1 MKSDLVLDR
10 SRWEPQSVTKST
22 ERVCDLIRK
31 GDKKSAPIFGD
42 VSAMRTLFA
51 GGEGQLP
58 EGKSIQLPSR
68 NPGRMI
74 DCRVIDPNDVP
85 SPKGIFLHFHG
96 GGLVA
101 GRHDSIDALLLR
113 YANSSECK
121 VVSVGYRLAPENPY
135 PSGVQDCFDVA
146 DYFVENGP
154 PLRVIGG
161 ESAGGFLAMQTIF
174 HLLGTKPQLNT
185 VKALILAY
193 GCYSWSFLP
202 RAYSIPDS
210 VCLNPNKLNVFRNLA
225 LTAHPT
231 LTAALRDFDAE
242 FGALQTADPEI
253 YDSSL
258 KHPVFSPLYRRFES
272 VGARLPPALFVVGT
286 ADPLADDTILMSAH
300 WQLAQGPAVTRFVAG
315 APHAFAEM
323 PVEAGDCC
331 MTYND
336 LVKEFLYEVIRQ

>member
-10 SRWEPQSVTKST
+10 SRWQPQFVTKST
-22 ERVCDLIRK
+22 EGLCDLVRK
-31 GDKKSAPIFGD
+31 GDEKSAPIF
-42 VSAMRTLFA
+42 
-51 GGEGQLP
+51 
-58 EGKSIQLPSR
+58 LPSR
-68 NPGRMI
+68 DPGRMI
-74 DCRVIDPNDVP
+74 NCRAIDPNNVP

-96 GGLVA
+96 GGL
-101 GRHDSIDALLLR
+101 RSIDALLLR

-154 PLRVIGG
+154 PLRVLGG
-161 ESAGGFLAMQTIF
+161 ESAGAFLAMQTIF

-185 VKALILAY
+185 VKALVLAY

-202 RAYSIPDS
+202 LAYNITDS
-210 VCLNPNKLNVFRNLA
+210 VCMNPKKLNVFRNLA
-225 LTAHPT
+225 LTTHPT
-231 LTAALRDFDAE
+231 LTASLRNFDAE
-242 FGALQTADPEI
+242 FGALQTAEPEI
-253 YDSSL
+253 YDSPL

-300 WQLAQGPAVTRFVAG
+300 WQLAQGSAVTRFLAG

-323 PVEAGDCC
+323 PMEAGDCC
-331 MTYND
+331 VTYND